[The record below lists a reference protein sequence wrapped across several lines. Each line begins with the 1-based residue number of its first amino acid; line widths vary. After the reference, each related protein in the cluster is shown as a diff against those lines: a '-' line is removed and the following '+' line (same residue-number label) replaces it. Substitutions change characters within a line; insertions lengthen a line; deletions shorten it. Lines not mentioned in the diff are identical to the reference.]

1 MPESKDKEGF
11 IYTITGQ
18 DIVFD
23 EKRYKALIIH
33 IVTAAYFLLSSAW
46 LFLNLKQPLIDWIDA
61 PFVMT
66 LLFINVILF
75 LKKKSVSLYSW
86 ILLATGIINVFFS
99 LLFVPNNTLWPL
111 LWALVLVP
119 LSIFLLELKWGSRLS
134 LAVFL
139 FLTLFLL
146 FSGDYRSVHGLDTF
160 FIISFLVTY
169 LFILSITSYFMFFIH
184 GSMDQLQ
191 KANKLISRANEAREQ
206 FLSDLSHQIRT
217 PLNDI
222 MAFNDMVG
230 TLDIPEKDRDVFEMI
245 KASSQNLVQAVGSFT
260 KLGKLSK
267 DQKQKVSQISFDL
280 IQHLNQLE
288 SSVNRQ
294 NKDRLNLKINM
305 KGYLPDQVKGDPVII
320 SQIIL
325 SLVESIARNTQS
337 AETVQIVFDVSF
349 EESEEKLLYKS
360 EVKSIPLP
368 PFDPGRFKKLIDLA
382 GSGLS
387 AITDPEDLPYLN
399 LILCHDLC
407 AQLNGT
413 LTLESQENRPLII
426 SIILPLERASIS
438 AHTPLTLSQ
447 EVGTGKKSSLSECSI
462 LLVEDNPINQ
472 KIVTASLRQHIRNID
487 LAVNGKEALDLYGKK
502 KYDFILMDIQIPIM
516 DGIKVTRKIR
526 EIENSTSTHTPI
538 IAVTANAMPGDRESC
553 LSAGMD
559 EYISKPFMI
568 NQLLEKMKSLL

>member
-1 MPESKDKEGF
+1 
-11 IYTITGQ
+11 
-18 DIVFD
+18 
-23 EKRYKALIIH
+23 
-33 IVTAAYFLLSSAW
+33 
-46 LFLNLKQPLIDWIDA
+46 
-61 PFVMT
+61 
-66 LLFINVILF
+66 
-75 LKKKSVSLYSW
+75 
-86 ILLATGIINVFFS
+86 
-99 LLFVPNNTLWPL
+99 
-111 LWALVLVP
+111 
-119 LSIFLLELKWGSRLS
+119 
-134 LAVFL
+134 
-139 FLTLFLL
+139 
-146 FSGDYRSVHGLDTF
+146 
-160 FIISFLVTY
+160 
-169 LFILSITSYFMFFIH
+169 
-184 GSMDQLQ
+184 MDQLR
-191 KANKLISRANEAREQ
+191 KANKLISRANEARER
-206 FLSDLSHQIRT
+206 FLADLSHQIRT

-222 MAFNDMVG
+222 MAFNDMIG
-230 TLDIPEKDRDVFEMI
+230 TLDIPKKDRDVFEMI

-260 KLGKLSK
+260 KLGKFSK
-267 DQKQKVSQISFDL
+267 DLKKKVSQINFDL
-280 IQHLNQLE
+280 VQHLNQLE

-325 SLVESIARNTQS
+325 SLVEGIVRNTQS

-360 EVKSIPLP
+360 EVKSTPLP

-387 AITDPEDLPYLN
+387 AITDPEDLPYFN

-407 AQLNGT
+407 AQLNGK
-413 LTLESQENRPLII
+413 LTLETRENEPLII

-438 AHTPLTLSQ
+438 AHTPPTLSQ
-447 EVGTGKKSSLSECSI
+447 EVGTGKKSALSECSI

-472 KIVTASLRQHIRNID
+472 KIVTASLRHHVRNID